1 MRVVAEKGQ
10 GVYRKDGQQT
20 PRSQGSGLEQ
30 SPFKPP
36 GEPALGEP
44 FPADTLTSRPCV
56 TT

>member
-36 GEPALGEP
+36 GEPAPGEP